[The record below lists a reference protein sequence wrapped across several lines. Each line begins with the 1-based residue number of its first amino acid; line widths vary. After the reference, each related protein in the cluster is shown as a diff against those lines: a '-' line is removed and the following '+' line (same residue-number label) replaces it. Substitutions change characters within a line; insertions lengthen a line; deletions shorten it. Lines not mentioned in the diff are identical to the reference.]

1 MSHTVDSKIDKNK
14 VNNGISEV
22 AREIAERHYKAQEYL
37 DRKQSKRTSKRAAM
51 FFGIICLL
59 EYAAILWLI
68 GR

>member
-1 MSHTVDSKIDKNK
+1 MIHTHHTHTSK
-14 VNNGISEV
+14 VNLISV
-22 AREIAERHYKAQEYL
+22 ADRDIAERNFRAQEYL
-37 DRKQSKRTSKRAAM
+37 DRKQSKHTNKRAAM